1 MPQAEND
8 LDRLR
13 QEYANRQQRLQ
24 TSNRYSFFNPSYQY
38 TIQQRQRDVLAA
50 LRQVGIQSLDGLKL
64 LELGCGQGGVLLE
77 WLSWGA
83 RPCAL
88 HGAELLPDRLAAA
101 HQILPHFPL
110 VCADGQFLP
119 YASHTFDLVLQYTVF
134 SSVLDSAI
142 KQNLAQEMCRMV
154 RPGGFILWY
163 DFWLNPTNRQTKGI
177 RSGEIR
183 SLFPDCH
190 VTLRRITLA
199 PPVTRYLIR
208 LSWLACNVLER
219 LRIFNTHYLAVIQPV
234 TNY

>member
-24 TSNRYSFFNPSYQY
+24 TSDRYSFFNPSYQY

-88 HGAELLPDRLAAA
+88 HGAELLQDRLALA
-101 HQILPHFPL
+101 HEILPHIPL
-110 VCADGQFLP
+110 VCADGQYLP
-119 YASHTFDLVLQYTVF
+119 YASRSFDIVLQYTVF
-134 SSVLDSAI
+134 SSVLDETI
-142 KQNLAQEMCRMV
+142 KTNIAQEMV
-154 RPGGFILWY
+154 RVLRPSGLILWY
-163 DFWLNPTNRQTKGI
+163 DFWLNPFNRQTRGI
-177 RSGEIR
+177 RQSEIR
-183 SLFPDCH
+183 ALFPNCH
-190 VTLRRITLA
+190 IVLQRITLA
-199 PPVTRYLIR
+199 PPLTRRISRFSTLVCY
-208 LSWLACNVLER
+208 VLEKAK
-219 LRIFNTHYLAVIQPV
+219 LFNTHYLAVIKPRS
-234 TNY
+234 TN